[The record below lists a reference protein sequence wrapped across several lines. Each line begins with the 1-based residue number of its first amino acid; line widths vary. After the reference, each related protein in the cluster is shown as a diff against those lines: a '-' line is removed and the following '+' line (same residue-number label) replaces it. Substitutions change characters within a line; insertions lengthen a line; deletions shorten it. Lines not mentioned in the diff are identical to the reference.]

1 MGPIV
6 VLPIDIM
13 NLTLVPNDFN
23 HNVINRKINVDN
35 NNRVFSVHIKIE
47 GHDLKKNQ
55 RIPMQRR
62 INNG

>member
-35 NNRVFSVHIKIE
+35 NNRVFSV
-47 GHDLKKNQ
+47 
-55 RIPMQRR
+55 
-62 INNG
+62 